1 MADFRFRMNPRA
13 GELPHCSA
21 VLNGRG
27 TRYEVNDYRTT
38 LSLKSVVRG
47 AARYHTPQGHYLLT
61 PDTFLILNDGQRY
74 SLEFDGHGRVPT
86 ETLCPFFQ
94 RGFLEQAA
102 ACAAALPE
110 LHLDDIDRATPA
122 LEFCERLYSKSGDPK
137 TGGVARALAELHAG
151 LRGPQASAP
160 WLEDRL
166 YALAQSLAG
175 LRIQVRGE
183 AQAFPGLR
191 PATRMELY
199 SRLYRGRD
207 FLLSC
212 YDQPLTVAAA
222 ARVAGLSPFH
232 FQRMFKLA
240 FGRTPMQLL
249 QQTRLEAA
257 RRLLTHTGD
266 GITAICF
273 AVGFESPGSF
283 SWLFRKRFGVSPRD
297 FRAATENRSKKR
309 GENSRIEEVIPGA
322 LA

>member
-1 MADFRFRMNPRA
+1 MPDFRFSLNPHA
-13 GELPHCSA
+13 PELPHCSA

-27 TRYEVNDYRTT
+27 TRYEVDGYRTT

-61 PDTFLILNDGQRY
+61 PDSFLVLNDGQRY
-74 SLEFDGHGRVPT
+74 SLEFEGGGRIQT

-102 ACAAALPE
+102 AGD
-110 LHLDDIDRATPA
+110 LDNIDPSTPA
-122 LEFCERLYSKSGDPK
+122 LDFCERLYPK
-137 TGGVARALAELHAG
+137 TGSVARALADLHAG
-151 LRGPQASAP
+151 LRGPHPSTP
-160 WLEDRL
+160 WLEDRM

-175 LRIQVRGE
+175 LRLQVRTE
-183 AQAFPGLR
+183 AESFPGLR

-199 SRLYRGRD
+199 RRLYRGRD

-212 YDQPLTVAAA
+212 YDQPLTVSAA
-222 ARVAGLSPFH
+222 ARVATLSPFH

-240 FGRTPMQLL
+240 FGQTPMQFL

-257 RRLLTHTGD
+257 RRLLAHTGD
-266 GITAICF
+266 GIAAICF

-283 SWLFRKRFGVSPRD
+283 TWLFRKRFGVSPRG
-297 FRAATENRSKKR
+297 FRENR
-309 GENSRIEEVIPGA
+309 RIEEASAGA
-322 LA
+322 VA

>member
-1 MADFRFRMNPRA
+1 MADFRFRLNPRA
-13 GELPHCSA
+13 GELPNCSA

-27 TRYEVNDYRTT
+27 TLYEVNDYRTT

-61 PDTFLILNDGQRY
+61 PDSFLILNDGQRY
-74 SLEFDGHGRVPT
+74 SLEFEGHGRVRT

-102 ACAAALPE
+102 ACAVAHPE
-110 LHLDDIDRATPA
+110 RHLDDIEPATSA
-122 LEFCERLYSKSGDPK
+122 LDFCERLYPK
-137 TGGVARALAELHAG
+137 TGAVARALAELHAG
-151 LRGPQASAP
+151 LCGPQASTP

-166 YALAQSLAG
+166 YGLAQSLAG
-175 LRIQVRGE
+175 LRLQVRGE

-191 PATRMELY
+191 LATRIELY
-199 SRLYRGRD
+199 GRLYRGRD

-240 FGRTPMQLL
+240 FGRTPMQVL
-249 QQTRLEAA
+249 QETRLEAA
-257 RRLLTHTGD
+257 RRLLAHTGD

-283 SWLFRKRFGVSPRD
+283 SWLFRKRFGVSPRA
-297 FRAATENRSKKR
+297 FRAAGQDRRQNRS
-309 GENSRIEEVIPGA
+309 IEEVFPGA
-322 LA
+322 VA

>member
-212 YDQPLTVAAA
+212 YDQPLTVAAWPASRHSIFSACSSWPSDAPPCNFCSRPAWKPPGACSPTPATALPPSASRWVLKARDRSVGCSANASVFPRGISAPRPKIGARNA
-222 ARVAGLSPFH
+222 AKIAGL
-232 FQRMFKLA
+232 
-240 FGRTPMQLL
+240 
-249 QQTRLEAA
+249 
-257 RRLLTHTGD
+257 
-266 GITAICF
+266 
-273 AVGFESPGSF
+273 
-283 SWLFRKRFGVSPRD
+283 
-297 FRAATENRSKKR
+297 KK
-309 GENSRIEEVIPGA
+309 
-322 LA
+322 